1 MKMSTGI
8 NKKSLFPLV
17 SVPFCIVIIM
27 RFFIIADTYH
37 CYHRISVPVRSYLPY
52 PVTFRRIIHYR
63 RRVLF
68 RIITCLVHLKCAVGN
83 SRKYGSP
90 DISQLQCFDI
100 DIIKIKEVGKF
111 ISRMSRGVSQI
122 NLIFPVRHVFRIRTG
137 AGRLYDLIR
146 SPYYIH
152 LIFVVR

>member
-17 SVPFCIVIIM
+17 SVPFCIVIIIS
-27 RFFIIADTYH
+27 FLFIADSNESNH
-37 CYHRISVPVRSYLPY
+37 QICEPLKGYLPY

-111 ISRMSRGVSQI
+111 IIRMSRGVSQI